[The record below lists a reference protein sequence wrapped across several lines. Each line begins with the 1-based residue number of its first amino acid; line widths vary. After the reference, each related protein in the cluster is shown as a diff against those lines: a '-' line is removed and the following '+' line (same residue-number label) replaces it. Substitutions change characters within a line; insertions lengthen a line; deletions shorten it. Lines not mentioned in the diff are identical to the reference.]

1 MKRKMVLLIVLALV
15 LAGSTGLLGL
25 SFQNASAATS
35 FQRVNFVTGV
45 VTADFKCKTGS
56 VYQISCCMCT

>member
-35 FQRVNFVTGV
+35 FQKGKFCNRSG
-45 VTADFKCKTGS
+45 DC
-56 VYQISCCMCT
+56 